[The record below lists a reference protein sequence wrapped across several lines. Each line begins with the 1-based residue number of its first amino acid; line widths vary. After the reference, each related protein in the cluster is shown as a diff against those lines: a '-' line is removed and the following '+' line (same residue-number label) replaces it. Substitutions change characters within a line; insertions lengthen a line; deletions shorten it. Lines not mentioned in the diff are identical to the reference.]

1 MIERIISGAQ
11 TGADRAGIDAAIE
24 LGIPYGGWI
33 PKGRKAED
41 GTVPDAYTELQE
53 LTRGGYP
60 KRTEQNVIY
69 SDGTVIFTYGKL
81 STGSALTAK
90 FAKQHKKP
98 CLHIDLDTVPDPVAR
113 VKDWIHEWNIKVL
126 NVAGRSAS
134 KAPGIYDQVKDI
146 INQILR

>member
-1 MIERIISGAQ
+1 MQRIAAAMVLIMAVYWPVNG
-11 TGADRAGIDAAIE
+11 GIDAAVE
-24 LGIPYGGWI
+24 SGILCGGWK

-41 GTVPDAYTELQE
+41 GTVPDAYTELQG

-60 KRTEQNVIY
+60 KRTEQNVID

-90 FAKQHKKP
+90 FARQHNRP
-98 CLHIDLDTVPDPVAR
+98 YLHIDLDVEPDPVMA
-113 VKDWIHEWNIKVL
+113 VKDWTLNWGIKVL

-134 KAPGIYDQVKDI
+134 
-146 INQILR
+146 

>member
-1 MIERIISGAQ
+1 MRKIISGAQ
-11 TGADRAGIDAAIE
+11 TGADRAGLDAAIE
-24 LGIPYGGWI
+24 SGIPYGGWI

-41 GTVPDAYTELQE
+41 GTVPGNYTELQE

-60 KRTEQNVIY
+60 KRTEQNIID
-69 SDGTVIFTYGKL
+69 SEGTVIFTYGKL

-90 FAKQHKKP
+90 FSRKHNKP
-98 CLHIDLDTVPDPVAR
+98 YLHIDLDTELDPVGR
-113 VKDWIHEWNIKVL
+113 VKEWILDWDIKVL

-146 INQILR
+146 IKRVIHG